1 MTHPSSIHSI
11 PRIAIVHSDTL
22 SMIGLKAILQTVMPS
37 IEIDQF
43 CSFLDLEANAH
54 ELYFH
59 YFVSMDI
66 LLHQRPYFQEKRVK
80 TIVLT
85 NSIDAA
91 EQLAGFHCLYVN
103 QPEAQLIKA
112 LLQLEQR
119 AHAHGRNLPPAQQ
132 PSSKP
137 VLSQRE
143 IEVMRLIV
151 LGHINKE
158 IADRL
163 CIGLSTVITHRK
175 NIMEKL
181 HIRSVSALTIY
192 AVTHGYV
199 NIDDI

>member
-1 MTHPSSIHSI
+1 MSHPSSIHSI

-43 CSFLDLEANAH
+43 CSFQDLEANAH

-103 QPEAQLIKA
+103 QPE
-112 LLQLEQR
+112 
-119 AHAHGRNLPPAQQ
+119 PPAQQ

-143 IEVMRLIV
+143 IEVMQLIV